1 MKKILRNCLLL
12 CVIVLASTF
21 SLRGEAEKKSAVK
34 LKIGHVGHDHHLALF
49 IALDMA
55 NEYSKSSGGLTLQTV
70 KDKRFYT
77 LLKNGRKLADLE
89 IIKVGGGSKMPTA
102 IAQNIIDMGCG
113 GIAPV
118 LAMIDKAAPLKLIS
132 PLHSKGDMFVVSK
145 NSPINTW
152 SDFTKFAKIAKK
164 PIRIGYKNP
173 TSVAKIIFEDALKHE
188 GITFSSNLSDRNV
201 QVHLINVK
209 GGGKLNISL
218 ANELIDGYTGNN
230 PFPAI
235 GEAKGLLKII
245 SDLEDLPPGNF
256 KNHPCCGVAASNEAL
271 KSKKEALQ
279 AILTL
284 MRNATATIKNDPT
297 TAAKIAARWIGTSE
311 DVEKKSI
318 ATSGYSMTP
327 SAEWH
332 KTMVVW
338 CKAMNNLGI
347 FTNKLKGLEEDKLGK
362 SAYDFSLLSDSPEQK

>member
-1 MKKILRNCLLL
+1 MKKSCRE
-12 CVIVLASTF
+12 VLFVCIIAVFATF
-21 SLRGEAEKKSAVK
+21 SLRGDNGTSPVK

-55 NEYSKSSGGLTLQTV
+55 NKYAKESDDITLQKV
-70 KDKRFYT
+70 KDKKFYT
-77 LLKNGRKLADLE
+77 LSKKGKKLANIE

-113 GIAPV
+113 GIAPI
-118 LAMIDKAAPLKLIS
+118 LAMIDKGAPLKLVS

-145 NSPINTW
+145 KSPINSW
-152 SDFTKFAKIAKK
+152 SDFIKFAKLAKN

-173 TSVAKIIFEDALKHE
+173 TAVAKIIFEDALKHE
-188 GITFSSNLSDRNV
+188 GISFSTNLSDRNV
-201 QVHLINVK
+201 QVHMINVK

-218 ANELIDGYTGNN
+218 ANGLISGYTGNN

-245 SDLEDLPPGNF
+245 SNLEDLPPGRF
-256 KNHPCCGVAASNEAL
+256 QNHPCCGVAASNEAI
-271 KSKKEALQ
+271 KSKQEALQ
-279 AILTL
+279 AMLIL
-284 MRNATATIKNDPT
+284 MRNATATIKNDPK
-297 TAAKIAARWIGTSE
+297 TAAKIAARWLGTSI

-318 ATSGYSMTP
+318 ATSGYSMIP
-327 SAEWH
+327 SEEWH
-332 KTMVVW
+332 KTMEVW

-347 FTNKLKGLEEDKLGK
+347 FTNTLKGLKEGQLGK
-362 SAYDFSLLSDSPEQK
+362 RAYDFSLLPESAK

>member
-1 MKKILRNCLLL
+1 MKQLWRKVLFL
-12 CVIVLASTF
+12 CIIAVCSTF
-21 SLRGEAEKKSAVK
+21 SVRGDNGKSPVK

-49 IALDMA
+49 VALDLA
-55 NEYSKSSGGLTLQTV
+55 NKYRGGDGDITLQTI

-77 LLKNGRKLADLE
+77 LSKKGRKLADIE

-113 GIAPV
+113 GIAPI
-118 LAMIDKAAPLKLIS
+118 LAMIDKGAPLKLIS

-145 NSPINTW
+145 KSPINSW
-152 SDFTKFAKIAKK
+152 EDFIKLAKVAKK

-188 GITFSSNLSDRNV
+188 GITCSTNLADRNV
-201 QVHLINVK
+201 QVHMINVK

-218 ANELIDGYTGNN
+218 ANGLIDGYTGNN

-245 SDLEDLPPGNF
+245 SDLEDLPPGRF
-256 KNHPCCGVAASNEAL
+256 KNHPCCGIAASNEAI
-271 KSKKEALQ
+271 KSKREALQ
-279 AILTL
+279 AMLIL
-284 MRNATATIKNDPT
+284 MKNATKTINNDPK
-297 TAAKIAARWIGTSE
+297 TAAKIAARWIGTSVN
-311 DVEKKSI
+311 VEKKSI
-318 ATSGYSMTP
+318 ATSGYLMIP
-327 SAEWH
+327 SDEWH
-332 KTMVVW
+332 KTMKVW

-347 FTNKLKGLEEDKLGK
+347 FTKKLKGLQEDQLGTK
-362 SAYDFSLLSDSPEQK
+362 AYDFSLLPESSERK